1 MSKKT
6 TTTEYI
12 DEIAEFKRIAATI
25 KGFEP
30 RRILDA
36 DNKLISKVIKANG
49 HNYIVL
55 NERQSF
61 TVDRFKTHLML
72 EQMFAHAKSLEHIVQ
87 DAKTSR
93 DLANK
98 VWRGDAYFTTLATH
112 LEGIAKNYFE
122 DNLYRDHISLYLC
135 SLFIVRE
142 GSDLTN
148 WDIDEVSEWIKDWVK
163 EGLYAPD
170 FFTLAIMFTP
180 SYTKILIENM
190 ENGSSEGINS
200 TVNTK
205 LDNTK

>member
-1 MSKKT
+1 MSKHT

-30 RRILDA
+30 RRILD
-36 DNKLISKVIKANG
+36 DNNKLISKVFKANG
-49 HNYIVL
+49 NNYIIL

-72 EQMFAHAKSLEHIVQ
+72 EQMFAHAKSLEHMVK
-87 DAKTSR
+87 DANISR
-93 DLANK
+93 DLVNK
-98 VWRGDAYFTTLATH
+98 VWRGDANFTTLATH
-112 LEGIAKNYFE
+112 IESIAKNYFE

-148 WDIDEVSEWIKDWVK
+148 WSIDEATEWIKDWVT

-170 FFTLAIMFTP
+170 FFTLAIMFSP
-180 SYTKILIENM
+180 SYTKILTERM
-190 ENGSSEGINS
+190 ESGSTDQEQDKS
-200 TVNTK
+200 
-205 LDNTK
+205 